1 MKKKK
6 QKELTLHE
14 MAVRLCE
21 GGSVLYLGHNLRAGL
36 TCSGE
41 FSCNVCQMDSECRG
55 EIAYLC
61 REMDLYD
68 GKRHYLIMDGLK

>member
-6 QKELTLHE
+6 QKELTVHE

-21 GGSVLYLGHNLRAGL
+21 GGSVWYLGHNLRAGIA
-36 TCSGE
+36 CSE
-41 FSCNVCQMDSECRG
+41 DFPCDLCHVDCECHEQMAELCRQMDW
-55 EIAYLC
+55 
-61 REMDLYD
+61 YD